1 MMNKKQGF
9 PNPHEVPAIPG
20 TEGWE
25 RMYPY
30 YYTFTTADK
39 EMEAHEDSLLWYY
52 DGLHYPQPMYP
63 FDLIWDEAWYMALSQ
78 NNSRIFSIP
87 ASMGIDHRILNGYI
101 YIAPV
106 GIDDP
111 AIIGPRV
118 EEFMKRAGYYYE
130 NWDSLYDKWK
140 EKVTEVI
147 KKVEDIELNQLP
159 DLEDESVVTE
169 GKGKSSGFEL
179 VRKYSELIN
188 YGLEAWQYHFEF
200 LNLGY
205 AAYVILADFCKK
217 IFPGMEDRTLA
228 KMVGAVDVILFKPD
242 ENLRDLARLAMKLGL
257 NEKVRQCEKL
267 EDCIGAL
274 SESDAGKEWLKA
286 FEDAKYPWFY
296 MSTGTGWYHDHWT
309 WYDRLEIPFGAIKN
323 YIEMLEK
330 GETVDRPIEQVRE
343 TKEKLVEE
351 YTNLIAT
358 DEDRA
363 TFQKLLGVAQTC
375 FPYVEDHNF
384 YIEHWFHGVFWGK
397 IRQLSEIFVA
407 HKFFADVEDIWYMNR
422 YELEQAL
429 YDLVTSWATGVK
441 PRGPSYWPQEI
452 EWRKGVIEKFRDFSP
467 PPALGATPETI
478 TEPFTIMLW
487 GITTDSMKSW
497 LEAGATAPGDVSEL
511 KGFAA
516 SPGVAEGRARVVK
529 SPDEITLLEEGEILV
544 SATTSPSWTPVFN
557 RIGAAITDVGGIM
570 SHAAIVCREYGLP
583 AVVGTGFGTKA
594 IKTGQMIRV
603 DGDKGTVT
611 ILK

>member
-1 MMNKKQGF
+1 MSKNQGF
-9 PNPHEVPAIPG
+9 PNPHEIPTIPG

-39 EMEAHEDSLLWYY
+39 EMETHENNLLWFY

-63 FDLIWDEAWYMALSQ
+63 FDLIWDEAWYVALSQ

-87 ASMGIDHRILNGYI
+87 ASMGIDHRIINGYI

-106 GIDDP
+106 SIEDP

-130 NWDSLYDKWK
+130 NWDELYEKWK
-140 EKVTEVI
+140 VKVTDII
-147 KKVEDIELNQLP
+147 KTVEGIEFDQLP
-159 DLEDESVVTE
+159 ELEKESVVTE
-169 GKGKSSGFEL
+169 GKGMSSGFEL
-179 VRKYSELIN
+179 VRRYNELIN

-200 LNLGY
+200 LNLAY
-205 AAYVILADFCKK
+205 ASYVILADFCKK
-217 IFPGMEDRTLA
+217 LFPGMEDRTLA
-228 KMVGAVDVILFKPD
+228 KMVGGVDVILFKPD
-242 ENLRDLARLAMKLGL
+242 ENLRNLAKLAMELGL
-257 NEKVRQCEKL
+257 NEKIRQCEKL
-267 EDCIGAL
+267 DDALSAL
-274 SESDAGKEWLKA
+274 SESDTGKEWLKA

-309 WYDRLEIPFGAIKN
+309 WFDRIEIPFGAIKN

-330 GETVDRPIEQVRE
+330 GESVERPIEQIIE
-343 TKEKLVEE
+343 TKERLVEE
-351 YTNLIAT
+351 YTNLIT
-358 DEDRA
+358 TEEDRA
-363 TFQKLLGVAQTC
+363 TFQKLLGVSQTC
-375 FPYVEDHNF
+375 FPYLEDHNF
-384 YIEHWFHGVFWGK
+384 YIEHWFHGVFWEK
-397 IRQLSEIFVA
+397 IRALSKIFVS
-407 HKFFADVEDIWYMNR
+407 HNFFDDVEDIWYLNR

-452 EWRKGVIEKFRDFSP
+452 EWRKGVIEKFREFSP

-487 GITTDSMKSW
+487 GITTDSMNQW
-497 LEAGATAPGDVSEL
+497 LEAGTTDSGDVSEL
-511 KGFAA
+511 KGYAA
-516 SPGVAEGRARVVK
+516 SPGVAEGKARVVR
-529 SPDEITLLEEGEILV
+529 SPDDIVLLQEGEILV
-544 SATTSPSWTPVFN
+544 ASTTSPSWTPVFN

-594 IKTGQMIRV
+594 IKTGQIIKV

-611 ILK
+611 IIK